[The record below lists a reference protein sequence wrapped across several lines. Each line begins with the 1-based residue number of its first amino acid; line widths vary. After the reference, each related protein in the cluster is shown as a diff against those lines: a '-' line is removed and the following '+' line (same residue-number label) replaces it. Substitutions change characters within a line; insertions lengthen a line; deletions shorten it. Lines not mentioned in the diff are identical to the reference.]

1 MTDTGFQFAVPA
13 SGAPDP
19 FAHYELYRGVALK
32 RAIAYLIDLLV
43 IGFFLLMAA
52 IVLTVIGVLTFGLLH
67 PLLITIYALI
77 PFCYHTL
84 LLGGPSHATLG
95 MRIMGVE
102 MRSLTIGRPDYL
114 QAAVQTVLFYLS
126 IAIFSPIL
134 LWALFDSRRRML
146 HDILAGTYVV
156 NRHAAAGI
164 PA

>member
-1 MTDTGFQFAVPA
+1 MSNAGFQLDLSA

-19 FAHYELYRGVALK
+19 IAHHELYRGVAIK
-32 RAIAYLIDLLV
+32 RVIAYLIDLV
-43 IGFFLLMAA
+43 CIGFFLMLAGFVLF
-52 IVLTVIGVLTFGLLH
+52 IISVLTLGLLH
-67 PLLITIYALI
+67 PLLLMVYALI

-95 MRIMGVE
+95 MRLMGIE
-102 MRSLTIGRPDYL
+102 MKSLTIGSPDYV

-134 LWALFDSRRRML
+134 IWALFDPRRRML

-156 NRHAAAGI
+156 NRNAAAAI
-164 PA
+164 AP